1 MYKQKR
7 IPLYIQILI
16 GMAAGILTGILFSQL
31 GLNKTVI
38 FWIKPFG
45 DMFIRLLKLV
55 AVPLVIFSLLKGVG
69 NLSDISRLS
78 KMGIKTIVIYLA
90 TTISAVCIGLA
101 LAFLIK
107 PGNNI
112 DEEKSAQL
120 QQIYQNAV
128 IQKHETATIIQ
139 EKAPLEFLTDIVP
152 DNLIAAMGNNGNM
165 LQIILIS
172 LLIGIAVVLC
182 GKEQME
188 PFMKL
193 IDALDTLI
201 LKTVDIIMKFAPI
214 GVFALMSG
222 IIADTSGNLSIL
234 NALGIY
240 ALTVIAGLSILIFI
254 FYPTLIHCFTRIK
267 VKQFF
272 KAMPSVQL
280 LAFSTSS
287 SAATL
292 PLTMEKVEKELNIS
306 NRITSFVL
314 PVGVTINMDGTSC
327 YQAIAAIFIAQVMGI
342 DLDWTEILTLI
353 ATTTVSSIGTPG
365 IPGGSVVILMM
376 VLASIGVPPEGMALI
391 LGIDRPLDMMRTVVN
406 VTGDATVASII
417 AAGEPTEP

>member
-1 MYKQKR
+1 MLNSKKL
-7 IPLYIQILI
+7 PLYIQILI
-16 GMAAGILTGILFSQL
+16 GMIAGILVGILFSQL

-38 FWIKPFG
+38 LWIKPFG
-45 DMFIRLLKLV
+45 DAFIRLLKLV
-55 AVPLVIFSLLKGVG
+55 AVPLVIFSLLKGIG
-69 NLSDISRLS
+69 NLSDISKLS
-78 KMGIKTIVIYLA
+78 KMGVKTIIIYMA
-90 TTISAVCIGLA
+90 TTIVAVCIGLG

-107 PGNNI
+107 PGNSMNP
-112 DEEKSAQL
+112 EKSYQL
-120 QQIYQNAV
+120 QQSYQNIV
-128 IQKHETATIIQ
+128 SLKNETATIMQ
-139 EKAPLEFLTDIVP
+139 EKGPLDFLTDIIP
-152 DNLIAAMGNNGNM
+152 DNLIATMGNNGNM
-165 LQIILIS
+165 LQIIFIS
-172 LLIGIAVVLC
+172 LLIGTAVVLC
-182 GKEQME
+182 GKKKME

-193 IDALDTLI
+193 IDTLDFLI

-214 GVFALMSG
+214 GVFSLMSG
-222 IIADTSGNLSIL
+222 IIADTSGNLSVL

-240 ALTVIAGLSILIFI
+240 ALTVIAGLSILIFL
-254 FYPTLIHCFTRIK
+254 FYPTLIHLFTRIS

-292 PLTMEKVEKELNIS
+292 PLTMEKVEKELNIP
-306 NRITSFVL
+306 NEITSFVL

-342 DLDWTEILTLI
+342 DLGWTEILTLI
-353 ATTTVSSIGTPG
+353 ATTTISSIGTPG

-376 VLASIGVPPEGMALI
+376 VLSSIGIPPEGMALI

-417 AAGEPTEP
+417 AAGEPEKP

>member
-78 KMGIKTIVIYLA
+78 RMGIKTIVIYLA

-128 IQKHETATIIQ
+128 TQKHETATIIQ

-182 GKEQME
+182 GKKKME

-292 PLTMEKVEKELNIS
+292 PLTMEKVEKELNIP

-342 DLDWTEILTLI
+342 DLGWTEILTLI

>member
-112 DEEKSAQL
+112 NEEKSAQL

-128 IQKHETATIIQ
+128 TQKHETTTIIQ

-182 GKEQME
+182 GKKKME

-292 PLTMEKVEKELNIS
+292 PLTMEKVEKELNIP

-342 DLDWTEILTLI
+342 DLGWTEILTLI

>member
-7 IPLYIQILI
+7 FPLYIQILI
-16 GMAAGILTGILFSQL
+16 GMAAGILTGILLSRL
-31 GLNKTVI
+31 GLNKAVI

-78 KMGIKTIVIYLA
+78 RMGIKTIAIYLA
-90 TTISAVCIGLA
+90 TTIAAICIGLGLA
-101 LAFLIK
+101 LLVK
-107 PGNNI
+107 PGNSI
-112 DEEKSAQL
+112 DGEKSAQL

-128 IQKHETATIIQ
+128 TQKHESATVIQ

-172 LLIGIAVVLC
+172 LLIGVAVVLC
-182 GKEQME
+182 GKEKME
-188 PFMKL
+188 SFMKL

-234 NALGIY
+234 SALGIY

-292 PLTMEKVEKELNIS
+292 PLTMEKVEKELDIPNK
-306 NRITSFVL
+306 ITSFVL

-342 DLDWTEILTLI
+342 DLGWTEILTLI

-391 LGIDRPLDMMRTVVN
+391 LGIDRPLDMMRTVAN

>member
-1 MYKQKR
+1 
-7 IPLYIQILI
+7 
-16 GMAAGILTGILFSQL
+16 
-31 GLNKTVI
+31 
-38 FWIKPFG
+38 
-45 DMFIRLLKLV
+45 MFIRLLKLV

-128 IQKHETATIIQ
+128 TQKHETTTIIQ

-182 GKEQME
+182 GKKKME

-292 PLTMEKVEKELNIS
+292 PLTMEKVEKELNIP

-342 DLDWTEILTLI
+342 DLGWTEILTLI

>member
-78 KMGIKTIVIYLA
+78 KMGIKTIIIYLA

-112 DEEKSAQL
+112 DEEKSTQL

-128 IQKHETATIIQ
+128 TQKHETATIIQ

-254 FYPTLIHCFTRIK
+254 FYPTLIHCFTGIK

-292 PLTMEKVEKELNIS
+292 PLTMEKVEKELNIP

-342 DLDWTEILTLI
+342 DLGWTEILTLI

>member
-16 GMAAGILTGILFSQL
+16 GMTAGILTGILFSQL

-128 IQKHETATIIQ
+128 TQKHETTTIIQ

-254 FYPTLIHCFTRIK
+254 FYPTLIHCFTGIK

-292 PLTMEKVEKELNIS
+292 PLTMEKVEKELNIP

-342 DLDWTEILTLI
+342 DLGWTEILTLI

-417 AAGEPTEP
+417 AAGDPTEP

>member
-1 MYKQKR
+1 MYKQKK

-120 QQIYQNAV
+120 QQIYKNAV
-128 IQKHETATIIQ
+128 TQKHETTTIIQ

-182 GKEQME
+182 GKKKME

-292 PLTMEKVEKELNIS
+292 PLTMEKVEKELNIP

-342 DLDWTEILTLI
+342 DLGWTEILTLI

>member
-1 MYKQKR
+1 MYKQKK

-128 IQKHETATIIQ
+128 TQKHETTTIIQ

-182 GKEQME
+182 GKKKME

-292 PLTMEKVEKELNIS
+292 PLTMEKVEKELNIP

-342 DLDWTEILTLI
+342 DLGWTEILTLI